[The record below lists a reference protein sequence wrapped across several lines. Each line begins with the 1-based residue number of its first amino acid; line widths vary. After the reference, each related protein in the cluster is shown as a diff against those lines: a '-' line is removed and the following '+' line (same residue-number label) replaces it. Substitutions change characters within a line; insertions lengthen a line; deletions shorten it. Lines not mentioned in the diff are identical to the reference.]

1 MSLKIRLQRKGR
13 KKKPYYPIVV
23 IDSRFHRNGKF
34 IEKLGFYNPHTNPS
48 TIILNVD
55 SALNWLQKG
64 AKPTNTAR
72 SILSKKGVL
81 LKQHLLK
88 GVKKQALNVVEA
100 ENKFKKW
107 IENKFKNA

>member
-1 MSLKIRLQRKGR
+1 MPIKIRLQRKGR
-13 KKKPYYPIVV
+13 KKKPYYPIIVT
-23 IDSRFHRNGKF
+23 DSRSPRNGKF
-34 IEKLGFYNPHTNPS
+34 LEKLGSYNPNTNPS
-48 TIILNVD
+48 TILLNVD

-64 AKPTNTAR
+64 AKPTKTAR

-100 ENKFKKW
+100 ENKLKKW
-107 IENKFKNA
+107 VEGKK